1 MREQTIQ
8 AIEKEQI
15 IAILRGILP
24 KDIIQTA
31 EALYRGGIRLM
42 EITFDRSGEIAPEV
56 TCESIA
62 KIAEAFAGKIC
73 VGAGTVT
80 TLEDVEMAHRAG
92 AAFLISPNTNEAVI
106 RRTVEL
112 DMVSIPGALTPTE
125 IVAAHD
131 AGADFVKLF
140 PAGNMG
146 AAYVKAV
153 CAPLN
158 DIRMLAVGG
167 INAKNAADYVKAG
180 CRGVGVGGNLANR
193 SWIEKGEFDK
203 IEAVA
208 RELVDALDAKGEF

>member
-8 AIEKEQI
+8 AIKEGKI
-15 IAILRGILP
+15 IAILRGVFP
-24 KDIIQTA
+24 MDIVQTA

-42 EITFDRSGEIAPEV
+42 EITFDRSGTIPSEV
-56 TCESIA
+56 TCESISRA
-62 KIAEAFAGKIC
+62 SKAMAGRML

-80 TLEDVEMAHRAG
+80 TITDVEMAHRAG
-92 AAFLISPNTNEAVI
+92 AKFLISPNTNEVVI

-112 DMVSIPGALTPTE
+112 DMVSIPGSLTPTE
-125 IVAAHD
+125 IVAAHE

-158 DIRMLAVGG
+158 DIRIMAVGG
-167 INAKNAADYVKAG
+167 INAKNAAEYIQAG
-180 CRGVGVGGNLANR
+180 ACGVGVGGNLANL
-193 SWIEKGEFDK
+193 SWIENGEFDK
-203 IEAVA
+203 IEAAA
-208 RELVDALDAKGEF
+208 RELVGTVNAKDQL